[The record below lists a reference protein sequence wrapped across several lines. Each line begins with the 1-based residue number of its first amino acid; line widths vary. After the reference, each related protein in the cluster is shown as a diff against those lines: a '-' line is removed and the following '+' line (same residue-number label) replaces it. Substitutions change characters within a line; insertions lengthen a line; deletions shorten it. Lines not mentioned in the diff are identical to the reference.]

1 MVRSVVRFS
10 QRRGATITIVALSV
24 AAILAMGA
32 ITVDLGMLF
41 KIRNDAQRVADAA
54 ALAGASAYQKY
65 DPLSARPIA
74 LERALAFIDS
84 NYVGGRKVDIS
95 DPQPPVLDGDN
106 WTVVASEATIEIAPA
121 IYRVRV
127 RIRRPNAP
135 SWFGRIL
142 GITGTNIQA
151 YAAAE
156 ATDAGGA
163 KCVRPFALAD
173 IWEESA
179 TDDNGNNMWDTG
191 EEWQFDPA
199 SGDQYAAWDGVEG
212 QTDGTFQTGFGSDH
226 RNGLPDTQ
234 DPPQTFTRDWG
245 RQTVLKPQNPQV
257 DQTIMAG
264 HFFVWDM
271 PDDPVVTTECAK
283 AGGSGAQD
291 YEHNICEC
299 NDAPVYTDTEYDIKP
314 GNMVGPTKQGFK
326 ELIAQDPG
334 ARWVEGVDG
343 VNGGRGY
350 VTGSNAGANWQ
361 DESPRVIKVALYD
374 PAEEYKSGR
383 IAIKFNNIGLFF
395 VEDYTRVPGDQED
408 AVIARFITYAKGSA
422 TPGPGGPL
430 AKVLRLVE

>member
-1 MVRSVVRFS
+1 
-10 QRRGATITIVALSV
+10 
-24 AAILAMGA
+24 
-32 ITVDLGMLF
+32 
-41 KIRNDAQRVADAA
+41 RV
-54 ALAGASAYQKY
+54 
-65 DPLSARPIA
+65 
-74 LERALAFIDS
+74 
-84 NYVGGRKVDIS
+84 
-95 DPQPPVLDGDN
+95 
-106 WTVVASEATIEIAPA
+106 T
-121 IYRVRV
+121 
-127 RIRRPNAP
+127 IRRPEAP

-142 GITGTNIQA
+142 GVSSTFIQA

-156 ATDAGGA
+156 ATNAGGA

-173 IWEESA
+173 IWDETES
-179 TDDNGNNMWDTG
+179 DINPDNNMWDTG
-191 EEWQFDPA
+191 EEWEYDPT
-199 SGDQYAAWDGVEG
+199 SGDQYAAWDGVD
-212 QTDGTFQTGFGSDH
+212 QATDGSFQTGFGSDH
-226 RNGLPDTQ
+226 RNGLADTQ
-234 DPPQTFTRDWG
+234 GNTYDRDWG
-245 RQTVLKPQNPQV
+245 RKTVLKPQDPLV

-271 PDDPVVTTECAK
+271 PDDPISTTECAK

-299 NDAPVYTDTEYDIKP
+299 NDAPVYTNTEYDIKP

-334 ARWVEGVDG
+334 AHWVEGT
-343 VNGGRGY
+343 GGERGY
-350 VTGSNAGANWQ
+350 VAGSNAGDNWQ

-383 IAIKFNNIGLFF
+383 ISVKFNNIGLFF
-395 VEDYTRVPGDQED
+395 VEAYTRIPGDKED

>member
-1 MVRSVVRFS
+1 MDRSVRRFAK
-10 QRRGATITIVALSV
+10 RRGATITIVALSV

-32 ITVDLGMLF
+32 LAVDLSMLF
-41 KIRNDAQRVADAA
+41 KIRGDAQRVADAA
-54 ALAGASAYQKY
+54 ALAGASAYQKL
-65 DPLSARPIA
+65 DPLPARPVA
-74 LERALAFIDS
+74 LERALAFVDS

-95 DPQPPVLDGDN
+95 DPKPPVIKGNN
-106 WTVVASEATIEIAPA
+106 WTVVASEATVEIAPD
-121 IYRVRV
+121 IQRVRV
-127 RIRRPNAP
+127 TIRRPNAP

-142 GITGTNIQA
+142 GVTGTNIQA

-156 ATDAGGA
+156 ASNAGGA

-173 IWEESA
+173 IWDES
-179 TDDNGNNMWDTG
+179 TSDPNENNMWDTG
-191 EEWQFDPA
+191 EEWEYDPA
-199 SGDQYAAWDGVEG
+199 TGDHYAPWDGTVENETG
-212 QTDGTFQTGFGSDH
+212 GPIETGFGSSH
-226 RNGLPDTQ
+226 RDGIANPDGY
-234 DPPQTFTRDWG
+234 TFTRDWG
-245 RQTVLKPQNPQV
+245 RKTVLKPQNPQV
-257 DQTIMAG
+257 SQTIKAG

-271 PDDPVVTTECAK
+271 PDDPIVTSNCAK
-283 AGGSGAQD
+283 PGGSGAQD

-326 ELIAQDPG
+326 DLIGQDPS
-334 ARWVEGVDG
+334 ARWVEGS
-343 VNGGRGY
+343 GGQRGY

-383 IAIKFNNIGLFF
+383 ISIKFNNIGLFF
-395 VEDYTRVPGDQED
+395 IEDYTRVQGDQED

>member
-1 MVRSVVRFS
+1 MARSVRRFA

-24 AAILAMGA
+24 GAILAMGA
-32 ITVDLGMLF
+32 LTVDLGMLF
-41 KIRNDAQRVADAA
+41 KIRNDAQRVADAS
-54 ALAGASAYQKY
+54 ALAGASAYQTY
-65 DPLSARPIA
+65 DPLAARPYA

-84 NYVGGRKVDIS
+84 NYVGGSEVDIS
-95 DPQPPVLDGDN
+95 DPQPPVINGN
-106 WTVVASEATIEIAPA
+106 KWTVVASDATIEIAPD

-127 RIRRPNAP
+127 TIRRPNA
-135 SWFGRIL
+135 SSFFGRIL
-142 GITGTNIQA
+142 GVTGTNIQA

-156 ATDAGGA
+156 AVNAGGA

-173 IWEESA
+173 IWEEASS
-179 TDDNGNNMWDTG
+179 DGNFNNMWDTG
-191 EEWQFDPA
+191 EDWEYDPIGDP
-199 SGDQYAAWDGVEG
+199 GDQYSPWDGTVEEEG
-212 QTDGTFQTGFGSDH
+212 LGPLQTGFGSEH
-226 RNGLPDTQ
+226 RNNLPDP
-234 DPPQTFTRDWG
+234 DGNSFTRDWG
-245 RQTVLKPQNPQV
+245 RKTVLKPQDPQV
-257 DQTIMAG
+257 DQTIKAG

-271 PDDPVVTTECAK
+271 PDDPISTTECAK

-326 ELIAQDPG
+326 ELIAQDP
-334 ARWVEGVDG
+334 AAKWVEGAPG
-343 VNGGRGY
+343 ERGY
-350 VTGSNAGANWQ
+350 VENSIAGENWQ

-374 PAEEYKSGR
+374 PDEEYKSGR
-383 IAIKFNNIGLFF
+383 ISIKFNNIGLFF
-395 VEDYTRVPGDQED
+395 VDDYTRIPGDKED

>member
-1 MVRSVVRFS
+1 MARSVRRYAR
-10 QRRGATITIVALSV
+10 RRGATLTIVALSV

-41 KIRNDAQRVADAA
+41 KIRNDAQRVADAS
-54 ALAGASAYQKY
+54 ALAGASAYQSY
-65 DPLSARPIA
+65 APLDARPVA

-84 NYVGGRKVDIS
+84 NYVGGSKVDIS
-95 DPQPPVLDGDN
+95 DPQPPIINGNN
-106 WTVVASEATIEIAPA
+106 WTVIASDATIEIAPD

-127 RIRRPNAP
+127 TVRRPTTG
-135 SWFGRIL
+135 SFFGAIL
-142 GITGTNIQA
+142 GVTNTPVAA

-156 ATDAGGA
+156 AVSAGGA
-163 KCVRPFALAD
+163 KCVKPFALAD
-173 IWEESA
+173 IWDETLS
-179 TDDNGNNMWDTG
+179 DNNPDNNMWDTG
-191 EEWQFDPA
+191 EEWQFDPTT
-199 SGDQYAAWDGVEG
+199 GDTYAAWDGVDAA
-212 QTDGTFQTGFGSDH
+212 TDASPQTGFGSDH
-226 RNGLPDTQ
+226 RNGIADTEGNVYN
-234 DPPQTFTRDWG
+234 RDWG
-245 RQTVLKPQNPQV
+245 RKTVLKPQDPQV

-271 PDDPVVTTECAK
+271 PDDPVITSDCAD

-299 NDAPVYTDTEYDIKP
+299 NDAAVFTDTEYDIKP

-334 ARWVEGVDG
+334 AYWVDG
-343 VNGGRGY
+343 TGGERGY
-350 VTGSNAGANWQ
+350 VAGSNAGDNWQ
-361 DESPRVIKVALYD
+361 DESARVIKVALYD

-383 IAIKFNNIGLFF
+383 IGIKFNNIGLFF
-395 VEDYTRVPGDQED
+395 VEAYTRIPGDKED
-408 AVIARFITYAKGSA
+408 AVVARFITYAKGSA